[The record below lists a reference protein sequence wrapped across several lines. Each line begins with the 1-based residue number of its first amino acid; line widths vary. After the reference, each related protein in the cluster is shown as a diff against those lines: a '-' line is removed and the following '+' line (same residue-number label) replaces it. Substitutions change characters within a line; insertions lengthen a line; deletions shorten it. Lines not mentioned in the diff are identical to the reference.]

1 MGEHE
6 GLLTA
11 SSHVHLIRKKKTQP
25 FHFFFHDSENY
36 LLEKREKK
44 RTLGLTTDKTTKNR
58 TGTEQN

>member
-44 RTLGLTTDKTTKNR
+44 AYFRLDNWQNDKK
-58 TGTEQN
+58 